1 MANNDDLLKE
11 QERIKEIADKGK
23 MIYEKKKSEYEP
35 EQNGKFLA
43 IEVDNEE
50 VFLGNTSAEALE
62 LARAKY
68 RDKIFYVVKIGSE
81 TAETLARAF

>member
-1 MANNDDLLKE
+1 M
-11 QERIKEIADKGK
+11 
-23 MIYEKKKSEYEP
+23 
-35 EQNGKFLA
+35 A

-50 VFLGNTSAEALE
+50 VFLGNNSAEALE